1 MPEIDFQ
8 NLESLFLGNSLNSWI
23 ITAGVTAVIVLIAFA
38 IKWLVVVRLSKFA
51 KRTDFVYDDAIVE
64 SVRATR
70 MWLVFFPA
78 LLIGVQ
84 GLDLPD
90 RLLGGLGKAAT
101 LAFFIQLGLWVS
113 AVMRFTIARSRA
125 KAMET
130 DPGTAT
136 SLSALS
142 FVGKMLLWAVILL
155 LALDNLGV
163 DVTAMVAGLGV
174 GGIAVALAV
183 QNILGDLFAS
193 LSIIV
198 DKPFVIGDF
207 IIVDSYMGSVEN
219 IGLKTTRIRS
229 LGGEQIVFSN
239 SDLLNTRIRNYKR
252 MRERRIVF
260 QFGVLYSTPA
270 EQLEAIPAMVRESV
284 EALETTRFDRAHFQG
299 FGDSSLNFEAV
310 YWMLDPDFNLYMDRQ
325 QSINL
330 ALVRKFTAEG
340 IDFAFPTRTLHLES
354 PVRVLSNGEPGAAET
369 P

>member
-1 MPEIDFQ
+1 MPEVDLQ
-8 NLESLFLGNSLNSWI
+8 NLEALFLGNPLRTWMIS
-23 ITAGVTAVIVLIAFA
+23 AGVVVLIIAVAFSL
-38 IKWLVVVRLSKFA
+38 KWVVVNRLSRLAERSRFA
-51 KRTDFVYDDAIVE
+51 YDDAIVAA
-64 SVRATR
+64 VRVTR

-78 LLIGVQ
+78 VLIGTQ

-90 RLLGGLGKAAT
+90 KLANGMQKAAA
-101 LAFFIQLGLWVS
+101 LAVFVQLGIWLS
-113 AVMRFTIARSRA
+113 AMLRHVIDHSRA

-155 LALDNLGV
+155 LALDNMGI

-260 QFGVLYSTPA
+260 KFGVLYSTPA
-270 EQLEAIPAMVRESV
+270 DQLEAIPTMVREIIEDQQTV
-284 EALETTRFDRAHFQG
+284 RFDRAHFQG

-325 QSINL
+325 QAINL
-330 ALVRKFTAEG
+330 ALVRKFAPLG
-340 IDFAFPTRTLHLES
+340 IDFAFPTRTLHVEG
-354 PVRVLSNGEPGAAET
+354 PIRVEPAQGQAPEA
-369 P
+369 